1 MVSSI
6 VSLFIYIVTIIWG
19 LFLDYVIYSKPG
31 KYSAKRIKSLRHF
44 YLLWLYVF
52 LCFGYMT
59 GSDWR
64 NYELTYKYGDG
75 IDRFLSEPISW
86 FIFTIF
92 PKVIPDFVLFMGVV
106 KCFYLYSVYKLV
118 STITDRWVS
127 VLAILIPFKLSF
139 MLIQNPFRFMIALI
153 FVNLAFR
160 YYYLYFLSPNRNK
173 KKTAMVAV
181 FGLTLVS
188 VFVHNSCVVFL
199 PLLLVSLL
207 SPHIS
212 KINPFL
218 LFVLYIV
225 FSVFTS
231 NLSFINELKENAIF
245 FVQNYME
252 MSDYANYESE
262 DNEAIWSVGNLL
274 RFLFFF
280 FILRSRN
287 QICGLY
293 ENGAIVYGFAILYLF
308 LSRLLILIPTG
319 FRLTLPFMVFYVVV
333 IIYMWMCKQKY
344 KETLSLL
351 SKSSVDNYSMSWRL
365 KRLGS
370 YSYIPLFALVII
382 TYSFLSFGKKAWTS
396 YDILPYS
403 NSIPYFVVGHKTYEE
418 RSQNNLNAYQIRL
431 GIPYEHE

>member
-6 VSLFIYIVTIIWG
+6 FSLFIYIVTIIWG
-19 LFLDYVIYSKPG
+19 LFLDYLIYSNPG
-31 KYSAKRIKSLRHF
+31 KYSDKRINSLRRF

-64 NYELTYKYGDG
+64 NYELTYKYGDR

-86 FIFTIF
+86 FIFTFF
-92 PKVIPDFVLFMGVV
+92 PKIIPDFVLFMGVV
-106 KCFYLYSVYKLV
+106 KCFYLFSVYRLV
-118 STITDRWVS
+118 STITGCWVS
-127 VLAILIPFKLSF
+127 ALALLIPFKLSF

-153 FVNLAFR
+153 FVNFAFR
-160 YYYLYFLSPNRNK
+160 YYYLYFVDPNRNK
-173 KKTAMVAV
+173 TKTAMAV
-181 FGLTLVS
+181 LGLTLVS

-199 PLLLVSLL
+199 PLLLVSLV
-207 SPHIS
+207 SPHIC
-212 KINPFL
+212 KINTFF

-245 FVQNYME
+245 IVQNYME
-252 MSDYANYESE
+252 MSDYASYESE

-293 ENGAIVYGFAILYLF
+293 KNGTIVYGFAILYLF
-308 LSRLLILIPTG
+308 FSRFLILIPTG

-333 IIYMWMCKQKY
+333 IIYMWMYKQKF
-344 KETLSLL
+344 KEILSL
-351 SKSSVDNYSMSWRL
+351 SSNTSVDNDSISWRL
-365 KRLGS
+365 MRLGS
-370 YSYIPLFALVII
+370 HPYISLFAIIII
-382 TYSFLSFGKKAWTS
+382 TYSFSSFGKKAWTS

-418 RSQNNLNAYQIRL
+418 RSQKNMDAYQIRL